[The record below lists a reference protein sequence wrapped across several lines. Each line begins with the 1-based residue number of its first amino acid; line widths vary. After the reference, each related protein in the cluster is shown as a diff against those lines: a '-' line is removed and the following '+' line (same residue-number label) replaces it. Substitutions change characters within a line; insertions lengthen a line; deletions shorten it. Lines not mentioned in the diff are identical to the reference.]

1 MNDDQEGL
9 NTSGTPSV
17 FSVSAGASQG
27 DDFSSTAPAFPTS
40 GVPQSGIGYDG
51 QHCDNW
57 PSARSDTFN
66 GLDYA
71 PGTFDGLDNAPVALY
86 QNHGPLN
93 WSTSELSHVFNTK
106 IELDQE
112 QRSSHPAAPPFW
124 LPPHASQSSVVYSTA
139 QHSSDNPPSFFSD
152 YSNTADPVKRQST
165 FDASC
170 LHAQNESAYSLT
182 GPLDQP
188 QLNLNSVPPPA
199 PYCLQHQHGLVPN
212 AQQSNHGITIDHNY
226 DNTGAPIAE
235 THPSPAAVITTP
247 AAHSTSLTRRQDFTL
262 VVPPKRRRGRPPKHD
277 VNFPP
282 GQPLTLS
289 STSAPG
295 SILSPATIPTTAGSP
310 AFSSSY
316 PAKQTPTGVSHPTET
331 GDDGTK
337 QQQEQ
342 QQPKKLPR
350 GSVSGANDN
359 NNSTAE
365 WTNLRSRNRQAAIRY
380 RVKTQ
385 AAASRLEAEEQEISS
400 RRKSLLTSVGQLRE
414 EVYNLKNEVLKHADC
429 DCPLIQAYL
438 AHAARQVYSGLRG
451 GPPPTTGRIMEVGMM
466 GGGQGGVDY
475 GGSSVGG
482 ESSGESISPG
492 GSVSP
497 GTIIT
502 TTTAMKTPTMTSP
515 ITGNSED
522 FKGGDYYGVVDTE
535 EN

>member
-1 MNDDQEGL
+1 MSEQPGQTKVAGSGCHPIYTTPPLTPSPMNDGQEGL

-17 FSVSAGASQG
+17 LSLSAGVSQG
-27 DDFSSTAPAFPTS
+27 DGFSSTAPAFPTS
-40 GVPQSGIGYDG
+40 GIPQSGISYDG
-51 QHCDNW
+51 HHWDNW
-57 PSARSDTFN
+57 PSALSDTFN
-66 GLDYA
+66 GLDNA

-93 WSTSELSHVFNTK
+93 WATSELSHVFNTK

-112 QRSSHPAAPPFW
+112 QSSSHPAAPPFW
-124 LPPHASQSSVVYSTA
+124 LPPHASQSSVVYPTA
-139 QHSSDNPPSFFSD
+139 QHSPDNPPSFFSD
-152 YSNTADPVKRQST
+152 YSNTADPVKRQNT
-165 FDASC
+165 FDASY
-170 LHAQNESAYSLT
+170 LHAQNEPAYSLT
-182 GPLDQP
+182 GPVDQP

-212 AQQSNHGITIDHNY
+212 AQQSNHGLTIDHDY
-226 DNTGAPIAE
+226 DNIGAPIPE

-282 GQPLTLS
+282 GQLLTLS
-289 STSAPG
+289 STSAPS
-295 SILSPATIPTTAGSP
+295 SILSPATIPTTAGSL

-316 PAKQTPTGVSHPTET
+316 PGKQTPTGVSHPTET

-342 QQPKKLPR
+342 QPKKRPR

-365 WTNLRSRNRQAAIRY
+365 GTNLRFRNRQAAIRY

-385 AAASRLEAEEQEISS
+385 AAAAQLEAEEQEISS
-400 RRKSLLTSVGQLRE
+400 RRKSLLTSVGQLKD

-451 GPPPTTGRIMEVGMM
+451 GPPPTTGRIMEVGMI
-466 GGGQGGVDY
+466 GGGQGGLDY
-475 GGSSVGG
+475 GGSSVSGG
-482 ESSGESISPG
+482 SSG
-492 GSVSP
+492 
-497 GTIIT
+497 
-502 TTTAMKTPTMTSP
+502 
-515 ITGNSED
+515 
-522 FKGGDYYGVVDTE
+522 GV
-535 EN
+535 